1 MAVASHSV
9 ECGVRAAALRMGGRC
24 ALLHSMTLCGL
35 VAAGCAGHAD
45 RTKDARSALDA
56 GRPREALAALNEQ
69 LEVDSA
75 KEVPDTI
82 EDDHILFILDR
93 SIVLQQLD
101 MYALSSRDLELADKR
116 IEVLDF
122 SRSSLD
128 DISKYMFS
136 DDAGPYQA
144 PAYEKLL
151 INTMNMVNYLARGD
165 LNGARIEARR
175 FGVMQRFIS
184 EHESHGKSLS
194 GPGSYLSG
202 FVFEHSNQPGEALRY
217 YDEALQ
223 YGAFASLTEPVRRLS
238 QRDSYSS
245 PRLRALLDQASA
257 PQNAEAEFG
266 EVLVVVNYGRVPA
279 KIAHRVPIGLALTL
293 ASTYMSPADRSK
305 ANYLAAQ
312 GLVTWVNYPTLG
324 KPSNEWGA
332 PEFFVDSGQ
341 LPLEGMLAVDLEAKR
356 AWKEAEGAVVA
367 SAITRLLTRVV
378 AGETTRRAAGGGVVG
393 ALLSLGTQATLT
405 ATDTPDTRSWSTLPA
420 RIAFGRAR
428 VPPGKRVI
436 RLRVHG
442 VEKRQVIDVPK
453 GGWAVVPLTVLH

>member
-9 ECGVRAAALRMGGRC
+9 ECVGRAAALGMRDRRA
-24 ALLHSMTLCGL
+24 ALAGTALMLAL
-35 VAAGCAGHAD
+35 IAAGCAGHAD
-45 RTKDARSALDA
+45 RTKSARSALDA
-56 GRPREALAALNEQ
+56 GRPRDALAALNEQ
-69 LEVDSA
+69 LDVDSA

-93 SIVLQQLD
+93 SIVLQELE

-122 SRSSLD
+122 SRGSLD

-165 LNGARIEARR
+165 LNGARVEARR
-175 FGVMQRFIS
+175 FTVMQRFIS

-223 YGAFASLTEPVRRLS
+223 YGTFESLTEPVRRLS
-238 QRDSYSS
+238 QRDPYAS
-245 PRLRALLDQASA
+245 PRLRALLEKSPPMDGSQAD
-257 PQNAEAEFG
+257 FG

-279 KIAHRVPIGLALTL
+279 KVAKRVPIGLALTL

-305 ANYLAAQ
+305 ANYLAGQ

-332 PEFFVDSGQ
+332 PEFFVDSTQ
-341 LPLEGMLAVDLEAKR
+341 LPLEGMLAVDLEAQR
-356 AWKEAEGAVVA
+356 AWKEAEGAVIA
-367 SAITRLLTRVV
+367 SAITRLL
-378 AGETTRRAAGGGVVG
+378 TRRAAGGGVVG
-393 ALLSLGTQATLT
+393 ALLSLGAQATLT

-428 VPPGKRVI
+428 VPPGKRMI